1 MRTRLLLS
9 GVLLAGFAHGA
20 HAATGADLY
29 AANCAMCHQAD
40 GIGAPGQYPPL
51 KGRID
56 KIAASAEGKHYLAD
70 VLVNGMA
77 GRIEAGGASYVG
89 YMPSFKQLPDAD
101 IASILTWLSSLGASL
116 GDSKPA
122 PVIEAADIAAVRS
135 QPLSA
140 PVVAKERKTLAAVH
154 PLP

>member
-9 GVLLAGFAHGA
+9 GVLLAGFAHVA
-20 HAATGADLY
+20 NAATGAELY
-29 AANCAMCHQAD
+29 AANCAMCHQAN
-40 GIGAPGQYPPL
+40 GVGAPGQYPPL

-56 KIAASAEGKHYLAD
+56 KIAATAEGKHYLAE
-70 VLVNGMA
+70 VLVYGMA

-101 IASILTWLSSLGASL
+101 IASILTWLSSLG
-116 GDSKPA
+116 DSKPA
-122 PVIEAADIAAVRS
+122 PVIEAADIAAVRG
-135 QPLSA
+135 QPSSA
-140 PVVAKERKTLAAVH
+140 PVVAKERKALAAVH